1 MLKKPSGVWIV
12 AYTTIDNPELYFQT
26 VLWSGDS
33 NSPRTIT
40 FDGSEDMQP
49 DWIWSKKR
57 NSADYGQIYDSVRT
71 FGAGKEIVPSDN
83 FEEGNSTNNSTALG
97 YISSVT
103 SDGFVLTE
111 GNHGTSS
118 IRSLL
123 NNHSGSTHVAWGW
136 KAGGSASSNTDGSAT
151 STVSANTTAGF
162 SIVSYTGNETAK
174 TIGHGL
180 GAIPQIVITKN
191 RSTTGQW
198 AMYNRNLGANKNLHL
213 ETTDAAA
220 SSSAV
225 FNDTESTSSVFSV
238 GNAVMTNDNGSNFIA
253 YCFAEKK
260 GYSKFGSYTGN
271 GSSSDGT
278 FVYTGFRPAWVLIKR
293 TNASGHD
300 WVLIDSKRLG
310 YNADNNTLL
319 PNSTAVEA
327 TDNRI
332 DILSNGFK
340 NYNANGSENESGG
353 EYIYLA
359 FAENPFVNSSGIPCN
374 AR

>member
-1 MLKKPSGVWIV
+1 M
-12 AYTTIDNPELYFQT
+12 AYTTIDNPELYFQIKLYAGT
-26 VLWSGDS
+26 GSAQSV
-33 NSPRTIT
+33 T

-49 DWIWSKKR
+49 DWVWGKGR
-57 NSADYGQIYDSVRT
+57 DVANLHALFDSVRGT
-71 FGAGKEIVPSDN
+71 GKALYTDRTN
-83 FEEGNSTNNSTALG
+83 AEENQAQGVTAFN
-97 YISSVT
+97 
-103 SDGFVLTE
+103 SDGFSM
-111 GNHGTSS
+111 GTLGDLNASS
-118 IRSLL
+118 K
-123 NNHSGSTHVAWGW
+123 NFVAWNWKASGST
-136 KAGGSASSNTDGSAT
+136 SSNSDGSAT

>member
-260 GYSKFGSYTGN
+260 GYSKFGKYTGN
-271 GSSSDGT
+271 GNADGT
-278 FVYTGFRPAWVLIKR
+278 FVYTGFRPAMVICKASSDSGDWKIFDNKR
-293 TNASGHD
+293 
-300 WVLIDSKRLG
+300 IG
-310 YNADNNTLL
+310 YNAANYRLY
-319 PNSTAVEA
+319 PNATTVE
-327 TDNRI
+327 TSDSLI

-340 NYNANGSENESGG
+340 LRTSSDSINGSGNTV
-353 EYIYLA
+353 IYMA
-359 FAENPFVNSSGIPCN
+359 FAENPFVSSGGIPTT

>member
-1 MLKKPSGVWIV
+1 M
-12 AYTTIDNPELYFQT
+12 AYTTIDNPELYFQIKLYAGT
-26 VLWSGDS
+26 GSAQSV
-33 NSPRTIT
+33 T

-49 DWIWSKKR
+49 DWVWGKGR
-57 NSADYGQIYDSVRT
+57 DVANLHALFDSVRGT
-71 FGAGKEIVPSDN
+71 GKALYTDRTN
-83 FEEGNSTNNSTALG
+83 AEENQAQGVTAFN
-97 YISSVT
+97 
-103 SDGFVLTE
+103 SDGFSM
-111 GNHGTSS
+111 GTLGDLNASS
-118 IRSLL
+118 K
-123 NNHSGSTHVAWGW
+123 NFVAWNWKASGST
-136 KAGGSASSNTDGSAT
+136 SSNSDGSAT

-213 ETTDAAA
+213 ETTDGEA

-238 GNAVMTNDNGSNFIA
+238 GSAVMTNDDGSNFIA

-300 WVLIDSKRLG
+300 WVLIDSKRVG

-359 FAENPFVNSSGIPCN
+359 FAESPFVNSSGIPCN

>member
-1 MLKKPSGVWIV
+1 M

-123 NNHSGSTHVAWGW
+123 LNHSGSTHVAWGW
-136 KAGGSASSNTDGSAT
+136 KAGGSASSNSDGDVTAS
-151 STVSANTTAGF
+151 VSANTTAGF
-162 SIVSYTGNETAK
+162 SIVKFTSSSSSGAMTV
-174 TIGHGL
+174 GHGL
-180 GAIPQIVITKN
+180 GATPQVVIVKDIGA
-191 RSTTGQW
+191 TGNWQV
-198 AMYNRNLGANKNLHL
+198 YFEGIGTANQQYLKLND
-213 ETTDAAA
+213 TDAVTNYSGLWGAGM
-220 SSSAV
+220 
-225 FNDTESTSSVFSV
+225 TSSLIGIGV
-238 GNAVMTNDNGSNFIA
+238 GVAVDASESDIA
-253 YCFAEKK
+253 YCFSEVK
-260 GYSKFGSYTGN
+260 GYSKFGTYTGN
-271 GSSSDGT
+271 GDADGT
-278 FVYTGFRPAWVLIKR
+278 FVYTGFKPAWLIIKK
-293 TNASGHD
+293 TSGTGNWRLYD
-300 WVLIDSKRLG
+300 NKRLG
-310 YNADNNTLL
+310 YNGANYNLQ
-319 PNSTAVEA
+319 PNSSGVEETAEHV
-327 TDNRI
+327 DL
-332 DILSNGFK
+332 LSNGFK
-340 NYNANGSENESGG
+340 LKTTGGG
-353 EYIYLA
+353 ENASGETYIYMA
-359 FAENPFVNSSGIPCN
+359 FAESPFVNSNGIPNN

>member
-1 MLKKPSGVWIV
+1 M
-12 AYTTIDNPELYFQT
+12 AYTTIDNPELYFQIKLYAGT
-26 VLWSGDS
+26 GSAQSV
-33 NSPRTIT
+33 T

-49 DWIWSKKR
+49 DWVWGKGR
-57 NSADYGQIYDSVRT
+57 DVANLHALFDSVRGT
-71 FGAGKEIVPSDN
+71 GKALYTDRTN
-83 FEEGNSTNNSTALG
+83 AEENQAQGVTAFN
-97 YISSVT
+97 
-103 SDGFVLTE
+103 SDGFSM
-111 GNHGTSS
+111 GTLGDLNASS
-118 IRSLL
+118 K
-123 NNHSGSTHVAWGW
+123 NFVAWNWKASGST
-136 KAGGSASSNTDGSAT
+136 SSNSDGSAT

-260 GYSKFGSYTGN
+260 GYSKFGKYTGN
-271 GSSSDGT
+271 GNADGT
-278 FVYTGFRPAWVLIKR
+278 FVYTGFRPAMVICKASSDSGDWKIFDNKR
-293 TNASGHD
+293 
-300 WVLIDSKRLG
+300 IG
-310 YNADNNTLL
+310 YNAANYRLY
-319 PNSTAVEA
+319 PNATTVE
-327 TDNRI
+327 TSDSLI

-340 NYNANGSENESGG
+340 LRTSSDSINGSGNTV
-353 EYIYLA
+353 IYMA
-359 FAENPFVNSSGIPCN
+359 FAENPFVSSGGIPTT

>member
-1 MLKKPSGVWIV
+1 M
-12 AYTTIDNPELYFQT
+12 AYTTIDNPELYFQIKLYAGT
-26 VLWSGDS
+26 GSAQSV
-33 NSPRTIT
+33 T

-49 DWIWSKKR
+49 DWVWCKGR
-57 NSADYGQIYDSVRT
+57 DVANLHALFDSVRGT
-71 FGAGKEIVPSDN
+71 GKALYTDRN
-83 FEEGNSTNNSTALG
+83 NAEENQAQGVTAFN
-97 YISSVT
+97 
-103 SDGFVLTE
+103 SDGFSM
-111 GNHGTSS
+111 GTLGDLNASS
-118 IRSLL
+118 K
-123 NNHSGSTHVAWGW
+123 NFVAWNWKASGST
-136 KAGGSASSNTDGSAT
+136 SSNSDGSAT

-213 ETTDAAA
+213 ETTDGEA

-271 GSSSDGT
+271 GSSSNGT

>member
-1 MLKKPSGVWIV
+1 M
-12 AYTTIDNPELYFQT
+12 AYTTIDNPELYFQIKLYAGT
-26 VLWSGDS
+26 GSAQSV
-33 NSPRTIT
+33 T

-49 DWIWSKKR
+49 DWVWGKGR
-57 NSADYGQIYDSVRT
+57 DVTNLHALFDSVRGT
-71 FGAGKEIVPSDN
+71 GKALYTDRN
-83 FEEGNSTNNSTALG
+83 NAEENQAQGVTAFN
-97 YISSVT
+97 
-103 SDGFVLTE
+103 SDGFSM
-111 GNHGTSS
+111 GTLGDLNASS
-118 IRSLL
+118 K
-123 NNHSGSTHVAWGW
+123 NFVAWNW
-136 KAGGSASSNTDGSAT
+136 KAGGSASSNSDGGIT
-151 STVSANTTAGF
+151 SSVSANTTAGF
-162 SIVSYTGNETAK
+162 SIVSYTGTGSAA
-174 TIGHGL
+174 TVGHGL
-180 GAIPQIVITKN
+180 GVKPKVMIVKN
-191 RSTTGQW
+191 RDATENWMTYHEEIDATAPEDYYILINLTNARVDESTVWNDT
-198 AMYNRNLGANKNLHL
+198 AP
-213 ETTDAAA
+213 AA
-220 SSSAV
+220 SVFTVGTHDASNKSS
-225 FNDTESTSSVFSV
+225 DKY
-238 GNAVMTNDNGSNFIA
+238 IA

-278 FVYTGFRPAWVLIKR
+278 FVHTGFRPAWVLIKR
-293 TNASGHD
+293 KNASGHD